1 MPFEYVSCV
10 VLCCICFHNRFSL
23 AITGWI
29 HKTDCT
35 PTSFLVDKI
44 ISKQSLIIIIISWQ
58 YSIDIDR
65 HLNIYFKFAVLLN
78 VYKCIFFLSLSLFF
92 CIIFN
97 ASNCNLNI
105 EIHGTSSA
113 TKTKLNYCSC
123 VLIFCFHDETSS
135 TILCTYIQICM
146 YRYMYLN
153 NERRFFICCT
163 I

>member
-1 MPFEYVSCV
+1 MWV

-29 HKTDCT
+29 HKTT
-35 PTSFLVDKI
+35 VLLLVFWWIKLFPN
-44 ISKQSLIIIIISWQ
+44 KSLIIIIISRQ
-58 YSIDIDR
+58 YYIDR
-65 HLNIYFKFAVLLN
+65 YVYIYKIYKFAVLLN
-78 VYKCIFFLSLSLFF
+78 VYKCIFCLSLTHCF

-113 TKTKLNYCSC
+113 TKQKKRTKLNYCSC

-135 TILCTYIQICM
+135 TILCTYI
-146 YRYMYLN
+146 
-153 NERRFFICCT
+153 
-163 I
+163 

>member
-78 VYKCIFFLSLSLFF
+78 VYKCIFFLSHSF

-153 NERRFFICCT
+153 NENRFFICCT